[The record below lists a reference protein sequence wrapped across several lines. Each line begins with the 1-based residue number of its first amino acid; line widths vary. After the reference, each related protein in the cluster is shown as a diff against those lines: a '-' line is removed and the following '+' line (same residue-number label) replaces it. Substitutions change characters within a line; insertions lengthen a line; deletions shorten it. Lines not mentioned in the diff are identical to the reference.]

1 MLRKPHP
8 AIYFLALA
16 EAGVRPEESAFVGD
30 NLKRDIIGAKASG
43 FARTIAVDYPGAA
56 PLKLTA
62 ENAPDGIITRF
73 DQLLDV
79 FPGVPDFCE
88 DAMEKRRVM
97 A

>member
-1 MLRKPHP
+1 MHDLVPYLCLFG
-8 AIYFLALA
+8 AALA
-16 EAGVRPEESAFVGD
+16 VTLLTTP
-30 NLKRDIIGAKASG
+30 L
-43 FARTIAVDYPGAA
+43 ARRIAVLLGAVDYPGAA